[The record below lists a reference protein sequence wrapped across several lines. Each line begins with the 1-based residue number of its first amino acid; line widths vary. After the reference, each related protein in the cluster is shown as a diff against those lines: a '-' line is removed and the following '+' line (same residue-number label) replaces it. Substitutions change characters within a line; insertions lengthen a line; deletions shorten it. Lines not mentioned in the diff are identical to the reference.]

1 MAGLAG
7 CAQLVPQTMALRSA
21 WPADAPSQVELTE
34 LPFFP
39 QVEYQCGPAALATV
53 LGAAGLSLRPEDL
66 VEQVYLPARQGSL
79 QLEMLVAPRRHD
91 LVSYQLAPQYGAVLR
106 ELAAGNPVLVLQ
118 DNGLFP
124 LTQWHYAVVAGYD
137 YEKGDLWL
145 RSGETRRLTL
155 SFTQF
160 EFSWKRSGYW
170 AMVALP
176 PQRIPA
182 SATETSYLPAVL
194 ALDRVGSSAAAKLA
208 YQTFLQRWPG
218 NELASI
224 GLANRHYADAALADA
239 EAVLRAALAAQ
250 PASPALLNNLAQVLS
265 DQGLHSEALALID
278 RAAAN
283 AGALRASVQKT
294 RELIAGR
301 ANQGQR

>member
-1 MAGLAG
+1 
-7 CAQLVPQTMALRSA
+7 MALRSA
-21 WPADAPSQVELTE
+21 WPPGVAPQVELTG

-39 QVEYQCGPAALATV
+39 QVDYQCGPAALATV
-53 LGAAGLSLRPEDL
+53 LGGAGLVVRPEDL
-66 VEQVYLPARQGSL
+66 VEQVYLPSRQGSL

-91 LVSYQLAPQYGAVLR
+91 LVSYQLAPEFGAVLR

-124 LTQWHYAVVAGYD
+124 FTRWHYAVVAGYD
-137 YEKGDLWL
+137 YAQGDLWL

-160 EFSWKRSGYW
+160 EFSWKRSSYW

-176 PQRIPA
+176 PQRIAA
-182 SATETSYLPAVL
+182 SATEASYLPAVL

-208 YQTFLQRWPG
+208 YQTFLQRWPD

-239 EAVLRAALAAQ
+239 EAVLRAALAAHSGS
-250 PASPALLNNLAQVLS
+250 AALLNNLAQVLS
-265 DQGLHSEALALID
+265 DQGRNAEALALID
-278 RAAAN
+278 RAAAD

-301 ANQGQR
+301 AGQAQR